1 LIETE
6 ERTPLL
12 DDELMTVQEVL
23 AALNN
28 VSRRTFYRW
37 REIGIAPECIRL
49 PNGEL
54 RVWKKDFHAWLE
66 QRREEA
72 A

>member
-1 LIETE
+1 MA
-6 ERTPLL
+6 R
-12 DDELMTVQEVL
+12 DRDELLTVAQVL
-23 AALNN
+23 DELGG

-37 REIGIAPECIRL
+37 RELGHGPPGFKL

-54 RVWKKDFHAWLE
+54 RFWRSEFVAWLHRL
-66 QRREEA
+66 QDGA

>member
-1 LIETE
+1 
-6 ERTPLL
+6 
-12 DDELMTVQEVL
+12 MTVVEVL
-23 AALNN
+23 AELGG

-37 REIGIAPECIRL
+37 REIGAAPECIRL

-54 RVWKKDFHAWLE
+54 RIWRSELRRWLE
-66 QRREEA
+66 DCRERA